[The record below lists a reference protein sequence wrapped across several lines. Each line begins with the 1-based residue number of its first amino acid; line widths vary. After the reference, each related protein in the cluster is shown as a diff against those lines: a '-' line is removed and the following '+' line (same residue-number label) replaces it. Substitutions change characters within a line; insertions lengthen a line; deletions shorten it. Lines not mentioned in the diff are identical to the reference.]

1 MSFHCC
7 TGSDVADVVVQTA
20 VSPHPS
26 GSTVPQVTLQG
37 RTVRA
42 EPGWYQTKGNHTTDM
57 SRRNGLQPNEASYR
71 LSVSVT
77 PMLAVKARQE
87 KCTTVYCAPS
97 LDIHGHFNTPSMTS
111 KGIANKCI
119 CAHSS
124 LPSKSCNLIHNNT
137 KISSVSSKIV
147 FYIYLY
153 SHPFKRIKKCKLVK
167 CNSNLPFKQ

>member
-1 MSFHCC
+1 MWFPHPHSFVSFHCC

-20 VSPHPS
+20 VFHHPP
-26 GSTVPQVTLQG
+26 GSTVPQVTTLQG
-37 RTVRA
+37 RPVCV

-57 SRRNGLQPNEASYR
+57 SRNGLQPNEASYR

-97 LDIHGHFNTPSMTS
+97 LDIHGHFNAPSMTS
-111 KGIANKCI
+111 KGI

-124 LPSKSCNLIHNNT
+124 LPSKTCDLIHNNT
-137 KISSVSSKIV
+137 KIRFCI
-147 FYIYLY
+147 F
-153 SHPFKRIKKCKLVK
+153 
-167 CNSNLPFKQ
+167 